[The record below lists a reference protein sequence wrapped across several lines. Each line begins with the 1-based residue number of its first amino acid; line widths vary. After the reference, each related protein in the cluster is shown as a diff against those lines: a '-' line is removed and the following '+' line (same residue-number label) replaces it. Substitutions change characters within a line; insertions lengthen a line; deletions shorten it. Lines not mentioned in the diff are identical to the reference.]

1 MMSLPA
7 RRDLTMRILR
17 NKAMTMAMASESG
30 QPIERWTAKQK
41 VKASDVEM
49 LKELE
54 YENGRSG
61 IPHLGWLPAD
71 QPS

>member
-1 MMSLPA
+1 MMSFPA
-7 RRDLTMRILR
+7 RRELTMRILR
-17 NKAMTMAMASESG
+17 NKEMAMASESG

-41 VKASDVEM
+41 VKASDVKL

>member
-7 RRDLTMRILR
+7 RRDLTMRILK
-17 NKAMTMAMASESG
+17 NKAMAMASESG